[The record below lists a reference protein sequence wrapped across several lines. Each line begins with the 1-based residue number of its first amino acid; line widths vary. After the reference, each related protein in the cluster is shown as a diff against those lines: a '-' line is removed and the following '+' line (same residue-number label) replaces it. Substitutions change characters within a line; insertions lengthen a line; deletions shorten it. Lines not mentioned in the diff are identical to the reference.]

1 MKQAIKKVNKMIEYG
16 GKITLTDSA
25 KKRVQDLIK
34 DEPNGTFL
42 RVYITGG
49 GCSGFQYGFKFD
61 DKIQEDDF
69 SIKEEGADIVVDAM
83 SLQYLHDSILDF
95 TTGLEGSRFIFK
107 NPNAK
112 TKCGC
117 GSSFSI

>member
-1 MKQAIKKVNKMIEYG
+1 MIEYG
-16 GKITLTDSA
+16 GNITLTENA
-25 KKRVQDLIK
+25 QKRIKELIEV
-34 DEPNGTFL
+34 EPEGTFL
-42 RVYITGG
+42 RIYITGG

-61 DKIQEDDF
+61 EKLQEDDF
-69 SIKEEGADIVVDAM
+69 IIKGKGSNIVVDAM

-95 TTGLEGSRFIFK
+95 TTGLEGSRFVFK

-117 GSSFSI
+117 GSSFSV